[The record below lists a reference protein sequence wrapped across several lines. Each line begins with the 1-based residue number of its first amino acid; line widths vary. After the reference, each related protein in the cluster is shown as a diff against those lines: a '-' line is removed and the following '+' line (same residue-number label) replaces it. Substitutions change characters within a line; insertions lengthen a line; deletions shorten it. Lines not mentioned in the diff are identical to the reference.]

1 MFMEWL
7 RAMWSRAVRL
17 SVAWPAL
24 TAAAAAAAVMAAA
37 LEYMEVG
44 GMAVP
49 APEESMD
56 PTGEPTLPVPLL
68 PGAPL
73 GQPALSYC
81 NKSTKIMDL
90 VQITSQAIH

>member
-56 PTGEPTLPVPLL
+56 PTGDPTLPLL
-68 PGAPL
+68 PGVPL

-81 NKSTKIMDL
+81 KKELKLCLVLDIMGYF
-90 VQITSQAIH
+90 Q